1 MGMGIVLRP
10 NSVEG
15 AVGDENPLPTGK
27 DYTTKIEWSGGNP
40 IYVGEAVP
48 GTLVTEAK
56 WRIKKIT
63 WDGDGNPTDIKWAD
77 SVKTFTKVWNSRGDY
92 TYA

>member
-1 MGMGIVLRP
+1 MAVGIVLKP

-15 AVGDENPLPTGK
+15 AVGDENPIPTGT

-48 GTLVTEAK
+48 GTLVTASN

-63 WDGDGNPTDIKWAD
+63 WDIDGNPTDVKWA
-77 SVKTFTKVWNSRGDY
+77 SGVKTFTKVWDSRGDY
-92 TYA
+92 VYS